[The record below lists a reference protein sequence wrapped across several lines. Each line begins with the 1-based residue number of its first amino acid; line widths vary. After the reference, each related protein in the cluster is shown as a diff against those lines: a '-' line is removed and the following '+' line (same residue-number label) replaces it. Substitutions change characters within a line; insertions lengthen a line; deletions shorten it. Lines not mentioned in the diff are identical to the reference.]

1 MSHIR
6 KIVLICSSLVLLSGI
21 TLSTNNCNQVT
32 KPEIRGTWIPLT
44 NSIQSKSSLAKTI
57 SRVQELNLNTVY
69 VNTFS
74 KGYTIYPSSVKGV
87 NQLKK
92 LKDQN
97 RDLLQETIELS
108 KPKKIKT
115 FAWFEYGF
123 MTFKDNPII
132 TQKPN
137 WIALNKDG
145 GIYAR
150 DQTIWLNPINPEV
163 QNYITNIILE
173 KIQKYDLDGIQFDDH
188 MALNSELGYDK
199 YTIDLYQLET
209 GRIAPLVATTPN
221 PLEDPNWKHWLD
233 WRSDKITK
241 YFKRLTSAIKNQKP
255 KLNISIAVNYKALAY
270 KYYCQK
276 WNDWLTNVDE
286 LIVQNYTTNDTDFN
300 RNISTQDIVNAKKR
314 IPVSVALGLIV
325 KDKQVTNEQLLY
337 QAGITRKNGLNG
349 LNFWFVDH
357 LEEGNQKNSR
367 TNTVKKLFPTYTN
380 RSS

>member
-6 KIVLICSSLVLLSGI
+6 KFIFVCSSLVLLSGI
-21 TLSTNNCNQVT
+21 TLLMNNCNQVT

-44 NSIQSKSSLAKTI
+44 DSIQSKASLVKTL

-74 KGYTIYPSSVKGV
+74 KGYTTYPSSIQGV
-87 NQLKK
+87 NQLRR

-97 RDLLQETIELS
+97 RDLLQEIIAIS

-132 TQKPN
+132 TQKRN
-137 WIALNKDG
+137 WIALNKDK
-145 GIYAR
+145 GIYAT
-150 DQTIWLNPINPEV
+150 DQSVWLNPINPEV
-163 QNYITNIILE
+163 QNYITSIILE

-199 YTIDLYQLET
+199 YTVDLYQLET
-209 GRIAPLVATTPN
+209 GKVAPLVPTTPN
-221 PLEDPNWKHWLD
+221 PLDDQNWKHWLD

-241 YFKRLTSAIKNQKP
+241 YFKQLTSIIKQKKP
-255 KLNISIAVNYKALAY
+255 NLKISIAVNYKALAY

-276 WNDWLTNVDE
+276 WNDWLGDVDE
-286 LIVQNYTTNDTDFN
+286 LIVQNYTTNNTDFN

-325 KDKQVTNEQLLY
+325 KDRQVTNEQLLS
-337 QAGITRKNGLNG
+337 QAAITRKNGLNG
-349 LNFWFVDH
+349 LNFWFVDQF
-357 LEEGNQKNSR
+357 EEENQQNSR
-367 TNTVKKLFPTYTN
+367 INTVKKLFPTYTR